1 MLSHPLI
8 VDAAEASFVP
18 VCIFNNTEGDR
29 DAEVRVSFE
38 EPSWNNPVVR
48 FIDPERKDLIARN
61 GRDWTVSGMVRRMVQ
76 ALEIATRRAFQ
87 NGGPGRLGRL
97 TSWLRAMGCVRLAH
111 L

>member
-76 ALEIATRRAFQ
+76 ALEVSDQPLPGYLLLLEAEEVARARGVESTVF
-87 NGGPGRLGRL
+87 G
-97 TSWLRAMGCVRLAH
+97 MG
-111 L
+111 